1 MHIKGL
7 LLEFLEKK
15 IFENSKVWVKL
26 YMELYG
32 IVILHHVNIKTMT
45 QVYWN
50 VPSQFS
56 VWAGI
61 HTVRDK
67 QLKPLPNQTE
77 AGAKM

>member
-1 MHIKGL
+1 
-7 LLEFLEKK
+7 
-15 IFENSKVWVKL
+15 
-26 YMELYG
+26 MEIYG
-32 IVILHHVNIKTMT
+32 IVNLHHVNIKTMT

-61 HTVRDK
+61 HTVQDK